1 MLAFQP
7 LRRLAA
13 VNTTLQEG
21 FAAAIRVFDL
31 LDQKSLINEEVNAQ
45 ELSNPNSD
53 ILFDNVTLSYD
64 GQKNSALKNISLEIP
79 NGKIT
84 ALVGPSG
91 SGKSSILNL
100 IPRFYDPKKGAIL
113 IGNQNIRHLTMQ
125 SLRSKIALVNQEPI
139 LFDMSIKDNIL
150 YGNPNASDQ
159 EIEDASKSSASDEF
173 ITKLPEGYNTIV
185 GEDGYSLSGGQ
196 KQRISLARA
205 FLKDAPILLLDEAT
219 SSLDTE
225 SEHLVQEAINTLMK
239 NRTTLIIAHRLS
251 TIINSDN
258 IIVIDNGEVVESGTH
273 SELIKNDGMYKK
285 LYERE
290 F

>member
-13 VNTTLQEG
+13 VYRTLQEG

-31 LDQKSLINEEVNAQ
+31 LDQKSLINEEINAQ

-64 GQKNSALKNISLEIP
+64 GQRNSALKNISLEIP

-100 IPRFYDPKKGAIL
+100 IPRFYDPKSGAIR

-159 EIEDASKSSASDEF
+159 EIESASKSSASDEF